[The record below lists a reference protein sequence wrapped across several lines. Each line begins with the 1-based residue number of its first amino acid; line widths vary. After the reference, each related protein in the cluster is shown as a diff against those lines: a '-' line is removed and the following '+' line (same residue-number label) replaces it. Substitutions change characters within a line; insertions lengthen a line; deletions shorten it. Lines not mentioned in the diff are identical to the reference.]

1 MYKNI
6 DVTFYKSDKKLFK
19 KRVELD
25 LVEDNKVSDL
35 ITELK
40 SKVDEDIKKFEI
52 VKEEFFFGNEL
63 MKPEQT
69 VKAKSGL
76 ELVINVK

>member
-6 DVTFYKSDKKLFK
+6 DVTFYKSEKKLFK
-19 KRVELD
+19 RRVELD
-25 LVEDNKVSDL
+25 LAEDNKVSDV
-35 ITELK
+35 IESLK
-40 SKVDEDIKKFEI
+40 SKVDEDIKKFEL
-52 VKEEFFFGNEL
+52 VKEELFFGTTL
-63 MKPEQT
+63 MKPEDS

>member
-6 DVTFYKSDKKLFK
+6 DVTVYKNEKKVFK

-25 LVEDNKVSDL
+25 LSDENKVSDL
-35 ITELK
+35 IDTLK
-40 SKVDEDIKKFEI
+40 LKVEEDIKKFELI
-52 VKEEFFFGNEL
+52 KEEFFFGTVL
-63 MKPEQT
+63 IKPEES
-69 VKAKSGL
+69 VKAKSGF

>member
-6 DVTFYKSDKKLFK
+6 DVTFYKSEKKLFK
-19 KRVELD
+19 RRVELD
-25 LVEDNKVSDL
+25 LAEDNKVSDL

-40 SKVDEDIKKFEI
+40 SKVNEDMKNFEV

-63 MKPEQT
+63 MKLEDS
-69 VKAKSGL
+69 VKPKSGF

>member
-6 DVTFYKSDKKLFK
+6 DVTFYKSEKKLFK
-19 KRVELD
+19 RRVELN
-25 LVEDNKVSDL
+25 LAENNKVSDL

-40 SKVDEDIKKFEI
+40 SKVNEDMKNFEV

-63 MKPEQT
+63 MKLEDS
-69 VKAKSGL
+69 VKAKSGF

>member
-6 DVTFYKSDKKLFK
+6 DVTVYKNEKKLFK

-25 LVEDNKVSDL
+25 LSNENKVNEL
-35 ITELK
+35 VNTLK
-40 SKVDEDIKKFEI
+40 SKVNEDIKNFEV
-52 VKEEFFFGNEL
+52 VKEEFFFGTVL
-63 MKPEQT
+63 MKPEES